1 MDEVIQLED
10 LLAFYPP
17 KNIEGIQTKIT
28 AKKEFKELESS
39 PREVLQRIRGGYFK
53 HQKFI
58 QRFLQHYDRLLLFHE
73 TGTGKSCAITAAAEI
88 LKKEHQSSDN
98 NKFLSGGYIKR
109 AYVIVNNKQLKG
121 RMKKEI
127 ICKCTDQVYDT
138 PDVEDSK
145 QKVHRNLEKWYT
157 VTERESFARK
167 LSKMT
172 NKGIIEEYSN
182 SIIFVDEAHN
192 LRFRA
197 FKGEKRRAETK
208 AVKIKRRLL
217 NRFSAKG
224 LRNLAENLEIPVS
237 GTKEDIINL
246 MLDEDILTI
255 ENINEAID
263 SDNYAMSTKKKEK
276 KEPFFGKES
285 IYVQFW
291 RLFHVA
297 RNIKIVLAT
306 ATPMVNDPS
315 EIKDLLNLLLPART
329 EDFSIFKRKL
339 TTSEM
344 GPLFAISPERKIED
358 MSEKELEYYFRG
370 LVSYVRRLDT
380 GADIEYQGIP
390 ISNIGGY
397 SHSTKTQD
405 YKTETKVF
413 LSRLGDFQSEIYKR
427 VRQLKQNELRDKE
440 RQVSNFV
447 YPDGSFGLAGFN
459 KYIRQIGD
467 RYTVKNTSAG
477 REFADQISTL
487 DGIRNL
493 GAKFADIIEIINETP
508 GNVFVYSNYSKA
520 SGAVPFS
527 VCLEAQGYELFR
539 EDDMNSIFRPRF
551 VTTAQAYCSGISG
564 GKVIRDSFLPAGR
577 EKRDGTIQKPRYVF
591 LTPDISVN
599 ALEVLLT
606 VMNSPENKHG
616 DYIKV
621 FITTPVGGE
630 GISLSNVIGIH
641 LIDGDWKHA
650 TNYQA
655 ESRAIRATS
664 HDELLKEKS
673 RINVKV
679 YNHAAYTCD
688 SLDMEVK
695 VEEEDVIYPCK
706 ENQLL
711 SVDIRLYERSEE
723 KDREIKRMERIMK
736 KVAVDCQ
743 IHFLRNT
750 RRDDPRII
758 GKDGTSECDYEKCV
772 YTCVDPK
779 PVYEDYTTYD
789 VYYINEPIEAV
800 RRVLQEYFKTEFSIT
815 MKGILDLIWNEEYSY
830 LYIDIPLQIKYIQ
843 YAVEEILTNKPIF
856 QNRYGQNSYLQKDEN
871 TLFLS
876 LDYPLSSVEAEE
888 INVSDYTRN
897 LIGVMDI
904 PLEDFENPEKEK
916 EQRKLL
922 NKLKKYDIFSPEFE
936 ESFYQL
942 DIDTLSSSLEDA
954 IERHI
959 NRKET
964 AFSRNILDR
973 LSENLH
979 PASKGSAGT
988 PDSKWFPVP
997 FASLW
1002 HRVPK
1007 PVTELKNVEKR
1018 FKEKSQGKGRKP
1030 KEGNRA
1036 PDEID
1041 YEPTWDKET
1050 ESTYF
1055 HILYS
1060 IEPGRNVFNTVS
1072 NFNNVKRKIRL
1083 FIPSEGKW
1091 RDANPIEQVVYSK
1104 IGQERIEEFKQPYEN
1119 EPIHGFYISGPIK
1132 AFRLGVKFMEKQPRK
1147 KSVKKKKK
1155 DQRTV
1160 NRGRIC
1166 ESYSVE
1172 DLIRI
1177 LNFLEIPSPNLE
1189 ELENIERLNR
1199 EQLIDNIANS
1209 KGFKTFKSDEL
1220 DEKTL
1225 QYYLS
1230 WILFKP
1236 RGPKRKF
1243 ICSIIQENLLRRG
1256 LVYQTY

>member
-10 LLAFYPP
+10 LVAFYPP
-17 KNIEGIQTKIT
+17 NNVEEIQTKIT

-39 PREVLQRIRGGYFK
+39 PREELKRVRGDYFK

-58 QRFLQHYDRLLLFHE
+58 ERFLQHYDRLLLFHE

-88 LKKEHQSSDN
+88 LKKEHQSADTD
-98 NKFLSGGYIKR
+98 KFLSGGYIER

-127 ICKCTDQVYDT
+127 ICKCTDRVYDT
-138 PDVEDSK
+138 PDIEDSK

-157 VTERESFARK
+157 VKEREAFARK

-172 NKGIIEEYSN
+172 NSDIIDEYSN
-182 SIIFVDEAHN
+182 SIIFIDEAHN

-197 FKGEKRRAETK
+197 FKGEKIRAETK

-217 NRFSAKG
+217 NRFLVKG
-224 LRNLAENLEIPVS
+224 LKDLAENLEIPVA

-246 MLDEDILTI
+246 LLDDEDIVTI
-255 ENINEAID
+255 KNINEAIE
-263 SDNYAMSTKKKEK
+263 SGSYAMSKKRKEK
-276 KEPFFGKES
+276 KEPVFGKES

-297 RNIKIVLAT
+297 RNIKVVLAT
-306 ATPMVNDPS
+306 ATPMVNDSS

-329 EDFSIFKRKL
+329 EDYPKFDRKL
-339 TTSEM
+339 TTSEL
-344 GPLFAISPERKIED
+344 GPLFAISPDTKIED
-358 MSEKELEYYFRG
+358 MSEEELEYYFRG

-397 SHSTKTQD
+397 PHAPED

-413 LSRLGDFQSEIYKR
+413 LARLENFQAKIYKQ
-427 VRQLKQNELRDKE
+427 VRRIKQNELRDKE

-459 KYIRQIGD
+459 KYISQRGD
-467 RYTVKNTSAG
+467 RYTVKNTPAG
-477 REFADQISTL
+477 RKFNTQISTL

-493 GAKFADIIEIINETP
+493 GVKFANIIEIVNETR

-564 GKVIRDSFLPAGR
+564 DRIIRDSFLAAGR
-577 EKRDGTIQKPRYVF
+577 ERGDGTIQKPRYAF
-591 LTPDISVN
+591 LTPDIGVN
-599 ALEVLLT
+599 ALEVLLN

-630 GISLSNVIGIH
+630 GISLNNVIGIH

-664 HDELLKEKS
+664 HNELLKEQS
-673 RINVKV
+673 RVDIKV
-679 YNHAAYTCD
+679 YNHAAYTCESSD
-688 SLDMEVK
+688 IE
-695 VEEEDVIYPCK
+695 VEEEEDIVYPCG
-706 ENQLL
+706 ENELL

-758 GKDGTSECDYEKCV
+758 GKDGTGECDYDECV
-772 YTCVDPK
+772 YTCADPK
-779 PVYEDYTTYD
+779 PTYEDYTTYD

-800 RRVLQEYFKTEFSIT
+800 KRVLQEYFKTNFSIT
-815 MKGILDLIWNEEYSY
+815 MEGILDLIWNDEYPY
-830 LYIDIPLQIKYIQ
+830 LYIDIPPQMKYIQ
-843 YAVEEILTNKPIF
+843 YALEEILTNKPIF
-856 QNRYGQNSYLQKDEN
+856 QNRYGQSSYLQKDEN

-876 LDYPLSSVEAEE
+876 LDYPLSNIEAEE

-897 LIGVMDI
+897 LIGIVDI
-904 PLEDFENPEKEK
+904 PLENFENPEKER

-922 NKLKKYDIFSPEFE
+922 NQLKKYDVFSPEFE
-936 ESFYQL
+936 ESFYKL
-942 DIDTLSSSLEDA
+942 DIDTLSGSLEDA
-954 IERHI
+954 IKRHI
-959 NRKET
+959 NGKET
-964 AFSRNILDR
+964 VFSRKILER
-973 LSENLH
+973 LEENLH
-979 PASKGSAGT
+979 PASKRGAASI
-988 PDSKWFPVP
+988 DSKWFPVP

-1002 HRVPK
+1002 HSVPK
-1007 PVTELKNVEKR
+1007 PITELKKVEER
-1018 FKEKSQGKGRKP
+1018 LQEKSQGKGRKP
-1030 KEGNRA
+1030 KEGDRM

-1041 YEPTWDKET
+1041 YEPIWDEET
-1050 ESTYF
+1050 EPTYF

-1060 IEPGRNVFNTVS
+1060 IEPGRTDFNAVS
-1072 NFNNVKRKIRL
+1072 NFNNVKGKIRL

-1091 RDANPIEQVVYSK
+1091 RDATPIEQVVYSK
-1104 IGQERIEEFKQPYEN
+1104 IGQERIEDFKQPYED
-1119 EPIHGFYISGPIK
+1119 EPIHGFYISGPTK
-1132 AFRLGVKFMEKQPRK
+1132 DFRLRVTFMEKQPRK
-1147 KSVKKKKK
+1147 KSAKKKKK

-1172 DLIRI
+1172 DLIGI
-1177 LNFLEIPSPNLE
+1177 LNFLEIPSPDLE
-1189 ELENIERLNR
+1189 ELQGIERLNR
-1199 EQLIDNIANS
+1199 EQLIDTITNS
-1209 KGFKTFKSDEL
+1209 RGFKSFKPDDL
-1220 DEKTL
+1220 DERTL

-1236 RGPKRKF
+1236 QGQKRKF
-1243 ICSIIQENLLRRG
+1243 ICSIIQEILLRRG